1 MRESGTSKSIGLCMI
16 VKNESHVITR
26 CLNSVRPLVD
36 FVYIEDTGSDDGT
49 QQVIRDWLLQADMPG
64 EVVDVAWQDFA
75 FNRTHALASLRQHD
89 EIDYAMIIDADD
101 MLQFTAGFDVDQFK
115 QTLTADLIDV
125 DVHHGAIKHKRPHL
139 CRNSLEFIYRGVLHE
154 FLQVPAGTIKRAG
167 VKDFFIEIGG
177 GGARSQDPAKFSKD
191 AATLERVLESE
202 TDAFLRARYTFY
214 LAQSYR
220 DCGQKQKAFNAY
232 LNRADLGFWKEEVY
246 VSLLQAAKLS
256 EQLDQ
261 PEQEVI
267 AAYQRAVAAL
277 PSRVEALHALSR
289 YYRSKSLFEEGYQFA
304 QLGLER
310 QSVDGLFVEHWIYDY
325 GLLDEYSINAYWT
338 GRFIQSRDAC
348 NRILREAKI
357 PPTQRGRVEAN
368 LAFAL
373 AKLPT
378 QA

>member
-1 MRESGTSKSIGLCMI
+1 MNKLTKSIGLCMI
-16 VKNESHVITR
+16 VKNEAHVITR
-26 CLNSVRPLVD
+26 CLDSVKPLVD

-49 QQVIRDWLLQADMPG
+49 QQVIRDWLAQAGMPG
-64 EVVDVAWQDFA
+64 EVVDVPWRDFA
-75 FNRTHALASLRQHD
+75 YNRTHALASLRQHG

-101 MLQFTAGFDVDQFK
+101 MLQFTPGFDVNQFK
-115 QTLTADLIDV
+115 QTLIADLIDV
-125 DVHHGAIKHKRPHL
+125 DVHHGVIKHKRPHL
-139 CRNSLEFIYRGVLHE
+139 CRNSLEFTYRGVLHE

-167 VKDFFIEIGG
+167 VKDMFIKIGG
-177 GGARSQDPAKFSKD
+177 GGARSLDPAKFSKD
-191 AATLERVLESE
+191 AANLERALEAE

-220 DCGQKQKAFNAY
+220 DSGQKQKALNTY
-232 LNRADLGFWKEEVY
+232 LNRADLGFWQEEVY
-246 VSLLQAAKLS
+246 VSLLQAAKLY
-256 EQLDQ
+256 EQLDH

-267 AAYQRAVAAL
+267 AAYQRAAAAV

-289 YYRSKSLFEEGYQFA
+289 YCRSKSRYEEGYQFA

-357 PPTQRGRVEAN
+357 PASQRARVEAN

-373 AKLPT
+373 AKLP
-378 QA
+378 AGA